1 MYKIVGADQKEYGP
15 VPTEQILQWIKDGR
29 ANGQTLARLEDGP
42 WKPLATFPEFAAVLP
57 SVPPPL
63 TPAIPLSNVSPEVL
77 RANRFAI
84 AGLCCSVF
92 GLFCCG
98 PILASVGLLLSCIG
112 LVQINQKPLLFSGS
126 GLAWAGILIAL
137 LDFLLLVL
145 LIRSGAVLERILRYF
160 PH

>member
-15 VPTEQILQWIKDGR
+15 VPAEQILQWIKDGR
-29 ANGQTLARLEDGP
+29 ANGQTIARLEDGP
-42 WKPLATFPEFAAVLP
+42 WKPLYSFPVFFP
-57 SVPPPL
+57 PPPGPPPL
-63 TPAIPLSNVSPEVL
+63 TSAVPLSNVSAEIQ
-77 RANRFAI
+77 RTNRFAVV
-84 AGLCCSVF
+84 GLCCSVF

-98 PILASVGLLLSCIG
+98 PVLASIALILCCFA

-137 LDFLLLVL
+137 LDFLLFAL
-145 LIRSGAVLERILRYF
+145 LIRSGDVLERILRQL